1 MRVFLLLGV
10 WFLTWPGGL
19 AAQTLFPATE
29 PGRVELKTIPA
40 GTLIKASGKGD
51 YFGQDGSLF
60 LRLFRFISARD
71 VAMTTPVEAQVDN
84 AAMFFWVGE
93 KDREKARGANEGV
106 EFVDRP
112 AREVASAG
120 AKGSYSR
127 ENYLKTRTVL
137 MAWLAGRGDLEPAG
151 EPYAVFWNGPFT
163 PWFAKRY
170 EVHQPVR
177 RKAPAPGRG
186 P

>member
-1 MRVFLLLGV
+1 MRFFLLLGAWLLAGPV
-10 WFLTWPGGL
+10 ALT
-19 AAQTLFPATE
+19 AQSVFPATE
-29 PGRVELKTIPA
+29 PGRVELKTLPA
-40 GTLIKASGKGD
+40 GTLLKAAGKGD

-71 VAMTTPVEAQVDN
+71 VAMTTPVEAQVDD
-84 AAMFFWVGE
+84 AAMFFWVAE
-93 KDREKARGANEGV
+93 KDRAKAGAAKEGIEV
-106 EFVDRP
+106 VARP

-120 AKGSYSR
+120 AKGAYSR
-127 ENYLKTRTVL
+127 ENFLKTKAVL
-137 MAWLAGRGDLEPAG
+137 VAWLAGRSDLEAAG

-177 RKAPAPGRG
+177 RKAAVRPGRS
-186 P
+186 